1 MRRAFRAVLPSEMS
15 ERQQAASCFPPP
27 STSQLRLGINTLVRH
42 ARSICNAP
50 LEEAAKVQIIPQIR
64 LTALIFTIGPPVS
77 RITLIPSSFYLS
89 NSLSSLRRYEAGN
102 KTLGLKGSS
111 QALPPLDCL
120 PPLLPPNPTTT
131 TTTSSFSTHPC
142 CSAYLPHIQFNSDCD

>member
-1 MRRAFRAVLPSEMS
+1 ML
-15 ERQQAASCFPPP
+15 
-27 STSQLRLGINTLVRH
+27 
-42 ARSICNAP
+42 
-50 LEEAAKVQIIPQIR
+50 IIPKIR
-64 LTALIFTIGPPVS
+64 LTALIFTIGPPVP

-120 PPLLPPNPTTT
+120 PTTPPPPHPPSPPTPAALLISLIFNLTRTVINVPPMKAEKTQRIFCSLPLPPSLRLSLIRWASFQLFHSPPFLM
-131 TTTSSFSTHPC
+131 TSLSP
-142 CSAYLPHIQFNSDCD
+142 D